1 MGMAVEP
8 VTLVVTALAAG
19 AAAGLTGTAS
29 TAITDAYIGLKTLLK
44 RKFAGHGRDPD
55 IVDAQEVEPGVWQA
69 RLEPLGGDLDEEVL
83 VAATRLLTLV
93 DPDGARVGKYVVD
106 VRDAK
111 GVQVGDGNTQTNT
124 FS

>member
-1 MGMAVEP
+1 M
-8 VTLVVTALAAG
+8 VTALAAG

-29 TAITDAYIGLKTLLK
+29 TAITDAYTGLKTLLK
-44 RKFAGHGRDPD
+44 RKLAGRGRDPD

-69 RLEPLGGDLDEEVL
+69 RLEPLGGDLDEQVL
-83 VAATRLLTLV
+83 AAATQLLTLV
-93 DPDGARVGKYVVD
+93 DPDGARARKYVVD
-106 VRDAK
+106 VHDAK